1 MGVQGVVG
9 ATSVVQEEGVVWGVS
24 GVWVGVVGVREEV
37 GQGRS
42 VSEVEVVKVAGY
54 MGGWVGDGRPWKT
67 WEEGAGAWLAAAT
80 AFAAATTAAAVP

>member
-1 MGVQGVVG
+1 MGVGE
-9 ATSVVQEEGVVWGVS
+9 TLVVQEDGVVW
-24 GVWVGVVGVREEV
+24 GVWVGVVGVWEEV

-42 VSEVEVVKVAGY
+42 ASEVEVRKAAGK
-54 MGGWVGDGRPWKT
+54 MDGCVGDETPWRT